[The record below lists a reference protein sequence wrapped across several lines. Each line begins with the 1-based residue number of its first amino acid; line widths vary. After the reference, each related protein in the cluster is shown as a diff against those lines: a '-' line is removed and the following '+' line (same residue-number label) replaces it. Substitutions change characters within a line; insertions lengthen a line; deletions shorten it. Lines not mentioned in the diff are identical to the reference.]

1 MRWDDVIK
9 WISAAVGA
17 IAGAV
22 GGAWTGALTCL
33 LALNVVDYI
42 SGLICA
48 ALGRSTKTDGG
59 RLSST
64 AGFIGLARKMFI
76 WVLILVATLVDRYVI
91 GTGVSCQTAAALFYI
106 ANEALS
112 IIENCGLMGLPVPA
126 FLRKLLEELR
136 DKSDQGEDKY
146 LPEDQAGRDE

>member
-1 MRWDDVIK
+1 
-9 WISAAVGA
+9 
-17 IAGAV
+17 
-22 GGAWTGALTCL
+22 
-33 LALNVVDYI
+33 
-42 SGLICA
+42 
-48 ALGRSTKTDGG
+48 
-59 RLSST
+59 
-64 AGFIGLARKMFI
+64 MFI

-126 FLRKLLEELR
+126 FLRKLLEVLR

>member
-9 WISAAVGA
+9 WISAAIGA

-33 LALNVVDYI
+33 LALNVVDYV

-91 GTGVSCQTAAALFYI
+91 GTGESCVIEIDMTNDVAAD
-106 ANEALS
+106 EGMV
-112 IIENCGLMGLPVPA
+112 CGGTMKVLV
-126 FLRKLLEELR
+126 
-136 DKSDQGEDKY
+136 EDGT
-146 LPEDQAGRDE
+146 EV